1 MSRWGIDVSHS
12 ESPLVAK
19 SQLWLG
25 SMISATY
32 FILRIPEDVPD
43 EVFGGDRM
51 RALLGVADELLAQM
65 KGLLDVGRGGHG
77 WSQAKSGSY
86 FASTQL

>member
-1 MSRWGIDVSHS
+1 
-12 ESPLVAK
+12 
-19 SQLWLG
+19 
-25 SMISATY
+25 MISATY
-32 FILRIPEDVPD
+32 FILWIPEDVPD
-43 EVFGGDRM
+43 EVFRGDRV

-65 KGLLDVGRGGHG
+65 KGLLDVRRGGHG

>member
-1 MSRWGIDVSHS
+1 
-12 ESPLVAK
+12 
-19 SQLWLG
+19 
-25 SMISATY
+25 MISATY
-32 FILRIPEDVPD
+32 FILWIPEDVPD
-43 EVFGGDRM
+43 EVLRGDRVW
-51 RALLGVADELLAQM
+51 ALLGVADELLAQM